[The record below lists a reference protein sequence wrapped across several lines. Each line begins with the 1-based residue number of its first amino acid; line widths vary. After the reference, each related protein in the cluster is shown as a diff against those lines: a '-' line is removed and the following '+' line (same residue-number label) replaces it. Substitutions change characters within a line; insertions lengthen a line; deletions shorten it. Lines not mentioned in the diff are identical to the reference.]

1 MTQIE
6 NEEMAQYLNRVKGM
20 KSNQT
25 FESRRTALRRFSEW
39 LQDTGRAVL
48 EIDALDLEDYLVA
61 LSNQNYAPNTI
72 GVYFD
77 GVRNFYG
84 YLERKGEIEE
94 NPASN
99 VRQSNLR
106 SVTSGSKKHDNSDI
120 VYVTAE
126 EKEKLVENVP
136 EPRLRNELIVK
147 LLWMTGVRGKEL
159 SDIKVEDIDRDE
171 RSIWVYSTKTD
182 SSRTVFYQPSLD
194 FLLDKWLDGGYR
206 DAHGPAATSPY
217 LFPGKECEKLSPRF
231 IRNAVSAAAERAGI
245 QEPLYEDASG
255 ATRYRIGT
263 HSLRHGHCVH
273 ALKSGINIRTIQK
286 QAGHSS
292 LEVTQKYLRIVDD
305 DVKEE
310 YKQFGDTESESFS

>member
-1 MTQIE
+1 MVEIE
-6 NEEMAQYLNRVKGM
+6 NEEMKQYLDRVKGM

-25 FESRRTALRRFSEW
+25 FESRRTALRRFSKW
-39 LQDTGRAVL
+39 LQETDRTVM
-48 EIDALDLEDYLVA
+48 EIDGLDLEDYLVA

-94 NPASN
+94 SPASN

-106 SVTSGSKKHDNSDI
+106 SVTSGSKKHNNSDI

-126 EKEKLVENVP
+126 EKEQLVEHAP
-136 EPRLRNELIVK
+136 EPRMRNRLIIR
-147 LLWMTGVRGKEL
+147 LLWQTGVRGKEL
-159 SDIKVEDIDRDE
+159 SDIQLEDLDRDS
-171 RSIWVYSTKTD
+171 RSIHIYSTKTD

-206 DAHGPAATSPY
+206 DAHVPGDKSAY
-217 LFPGKECEKLSPRF
+217 LFPGKEREKLGPRW
-231 IRNAVSAAAERAGI
+231 IRGAVTTAAERAGI
-245 QEPLYEDASG
+245 QEPLYEDAGG
-255 ATRYRIGT
+255 ATRYRIGS